1 MTEISMHHYVTNL
14 LPPPRQSSN
23 DSEHQSPSP
32 HEDEEDA
39 IISDSDSFRCE
50 STASASLLGER
61 TASIGA
67 GSHVKRPMNAF
78 MVWSRGQRKKMASE
92 NPKMHNSEIS
102 KRLGMEWKL
111 LSEHEKR
118 PFIDEAKRLRSVH
131 MKEHPDYKYRPRRKP
146 KNCMNGSV
154 NTHHHHNNTMANNNS
169 MPKFQTNNGKFSFGA
184 DSLISSL
191 PQLANLAAVQ
201 NAQQQQQQ
209 NVPVTAATAAAALLR
224 AANPAAAYLAAAA
237 KMGQNDFTVGNGV
250 TGLDFSYYPPLF
262 SSLQQHH
269 HQQQSQQQ
277 QQQQQADFQRQLF
290 AAYALNLSRASALSP
305 NGSGIATVSNSL

>member
-1 MTEISMHHYVTNL
+1 MAEVSMHHYIANL
-14 LPPPRQSSN
+14 LPQRSSN
-23 DSEHQSPSP
+23 DSQQHSPSP
-32 HEDEEDA
+32 PTHDEEDA

-61 TASIGA
+61 TASMGS

-102 KRLGMEWKL
+102 KRLGMEWKQ

-146 KNCMNGSV
+146 KNCMNGTAS
-154 NTHHHHNNTMANNNS
+154 NNSNTMAS
-169 MPKFQTNNGKFSFGA
+169 QMSKFSSSNGKFSFGA

-191 PQLANLAAVQ
+191 PQLANLSMP
-201 NAQQQQQQ
+201 NHHHHQ

-224 AANPAAAYLAAAA
+224 ATNPAAAYLAAAA
-237 KMGQNDFTVGNGV
+237 KMAPNDFGSSNGV
-250 TGLDFSYYPPLF
+250 PGLDFSYYSPQLL
-262 SSLQQHH
+262 SSLQQH
-269 HQQQSQQQ
+269 QQQQQTQQQ
-277 QQQQQADFQRQLF
+277 QQQAADFQRQLF
-290 AAYALNLSRASALSP
+290 AAYALNLSRTSSALSP
-305 NGSGIATVSNSL
+305 TGVTTVSNSL